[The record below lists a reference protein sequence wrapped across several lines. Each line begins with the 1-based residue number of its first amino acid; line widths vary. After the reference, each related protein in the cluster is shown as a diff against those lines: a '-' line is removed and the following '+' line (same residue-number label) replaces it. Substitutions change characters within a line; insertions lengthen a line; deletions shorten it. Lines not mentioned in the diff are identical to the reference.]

1 MSNLKK
7 NNIANNNSIGITSQT
22 VNDIISYVDNNKKEK
37 VISFINKIHPADAA
51 DLLEML
57 SEEYRKN
64 VIAILEEKF
73 PSEILPSMNV
83 PILVS
88 IIEYFNL
95 EHPNK
100 NAINIGY

>member
-7 NNIANNNSIGITSQT
+7 NNVTNINSIGITSQT

-37 VISFINKIHPADAA
+37 VISFLNKIHPADAA

-73 PSEILPSMNV
+73 PSEILPS
-83 PILVS
+83 IKLCFS
-88 IIEYFNL
+88 L
-95 EHPNK
+95 
-100 NAINIGY
+100 AA